1 MGDYDW
7 ALIDWLNFLTAGNV
21 FLPKTFVRMI
31 TNWRVR
37 VQSTSSEFL
46 YSQTLR
52 ESEQNSMDLGEI
64 KFVWYQSNPH
74 SLLFMESSFVY
85 GLLFVFVSVLFSE
98 TNKMA
103 DINSIHKFLEL
114 LPGHISWLLYFVLVT
129 NNQGKWS
136 LWEIFRFQ
144 LSDDR
149 WWYIM
154 ERALFKRMLIEW

>member
-21 FLPKTFVRMI
+21 FLPKTFVGII

-74 SLLFMESSFVY
+74 SLLFMESSFV
-85 GLLFVFVSVLFSE
+85 VFCLYLSQSFSPRRIKW
-98 TNKMA
+98 T

-144 LSDDR
+144 LSDDGISWKEHCLR
-149 WWYIM
+149 GCW
-154 ERALFKRMLIEW
+154 

>member
-1 MGDYDW
+1 MTESLLTGSTFW
-7 ALIDWLNFLTAGNV
+7 QQEMFFSQKPFLGWSPIGV
-21 FLPKTFVRMI
+21 
-31 TNWRVR
+31 
-37 VQSTSSEFL
+37 SEFNQPL
-46 YSQTLR
+46 RNSFIRRLCESLSKIQWIWGKSNLSDTNPIHTL
-52 ESEQNSMDLGEI
+52 SYLWNL
-64 KFVWYQSNPH
+64 
-74 SLLFMESSFVY
+74 
-85 GLLFVFVSVLFSE
+85 LLFVVFCLYLSQSFSPRRIKW
-98 TNKMA
+98 T

-149 WWYIM
+149 WWNIM